1 MTTDIKFSKTQ
12 LPKIIQ
18 SLGFF
23 RTLMTCL
30 SNSMSDLGK
39 TAVFDFA
46 IPLDENHV
54 SKMTSNVVIKA
65 TWVQ

>member
-12 LPKIIQ
+12 LSKIIQ

-23 RTLMTCL
+23 RTLMNCL

>member
-1 MTTDIKFSKTQ
+1 MTTDIKLSKTQ
-12 LPKIIQ
+12 LSKIIQ

-23 RTLMTCL
+23 RKLMSCL

-39 TAVFDFA
+39 KAVFDFA
-46 IPLDENHV
+46 IPLDEIHL

-65 TWVQ
+65 T